1 MDKIK
6 KLFDVITRDGYYD
19 KSFEEFQVQFQDEGY
34 QTKVFDVV
42 TRDGL
47 FDKTFE
53 EFKSMYAAPVVEE
66 VVEKKNPNDTTSD
79 SASEDG
85 GLGQSDT
92 NIEPEAYS
100 PDFRALASEIPGVAE
115 AEFKNIEL
123 QKAKRGISTREQ
135 VAQDVIDN
143 QADLDIRVQGEEIKE
158 EIVQDARVLESADI
172 AANDK
177 ELQSALENTTPD
189 SINQDERQRK
199 ET

>member
-79 SASEDG
+79 SVSEDG
-85 GLGQSDT
+85 G
-92 NIEPEAYS
+92 
-100 PDFRALASEIPGVAE
+100 
-115 AEFKNIEL
+115 
-123 QKAKRGISTREQ
+123 
-135 VAQDVIDN
+135 
-143 QADLDIRVQGEEIKE
+143 
-158 EIVQDARVLESADI
+158 
-172 AANDK
+172 
-177 ELQSALENTTPD
+177 
-189 SINQDERQRK
+189 
-199 ET
+199 